1 MNRLCCDLPLVGLT
15 LLEEE
20 GGLLQAVRLYGKKPP
35 PAAATGCTPCPG
47 PLLQEAQAQLTAW
60 LTGRLHFFD
69 LPFALSG
76 TPFQC
81 AVWQALLTIPYGQTR
96 SYKYVAHAV
105 GRPGASRA
113 VGLANNRNR
122 LPIIIPCH
130 RVIGADGSLVGYAA
144 GLHIKAALLQLEQHH
159 H

>member
-1 MNRLCCDLPLVGLT
+1 MSRLCCDLPLVGLT

-20 GGLLQAVRLYGKKPP
+20 GGLLQAVRLYGKKAP

-60 LTGRLHFFD
+60 LTGRLSVFD

-81 AVWQALLTIPYGQTR
+81 SVWQALLTIPYGQTR
-96 SYKYVAHAV
+96 SYKDVAHAV

-144 GLHIKAALLQLEQHH
+144 GLPIKAALLQLEQHH